1 MLLTGIEDH
10 AATLRWCNALAGKL
24 VQLTCT
30 CDLDYMPL
38 ANIQLLTRLTSLS
51 LRAGSSFGA
60 ASRAIFVED
69 DSLMQLAS
77 LPLLSHLCLAY
88 IGNIGKHVTCLLSL
102 QGLTLLS
109 FGGDKCDLSYCTQL
123 TSIELSDFESS
134 HLWLPDGQAV
144 ALQRLKLG
152 NMPKPGTLH
161 ARTTLLELFNL
172 ECATHLTYLALSCC
186 YPINDFLRVRM
197 PLLQELEL
205 RYLQAALPLLLLS
218 CKNLSRL
225 DLSYMYQPALPEW
238 FSSLTQLTSLTLR
251 GAQLESFQRSIF
263 HLSYLKQL
271 DLSEMYPEV
280 EIPRQIANLALWP
293 QLTLMDF
300 STAGIG
306 GEDSLNS
313 YRSLVVLAA
322 ALHTRCSD
330 LKFGR
335 CTVTFGCV

>member
-1 MLLTGIEDH
+1 VLVVYFDSHSMLLTGIEDL

-38 ANIQLLTRLTSLS
+38 ANIQFLTRLTSLS

-134 HLWLPDGQAV
+134 HLW
-144 ALQRLKLG
+144 
-152 NMPKPGTLH
+152 PGSGPAAFETGSYAKTRH
-161 ARTTLLELFNL
+161 TT
-172 ECATHLTYLALSCC
+172 
-186 YPINDFLRVRM
+186 
-197 PLLQELEL
+197 
-205 RYLQAALPLLLLS
+205 
-218 CKNLSRL
+218 CK
-225 DLSYMYQPALPEW
+225 DHI
-238 FSSLTQLTSLTLR
+238 T
-251 GAQLESFQRSIF
+251 
-263 HLSYLKQL
+263 
-271 DLSEMYPEV
+271 
-280 EIPRQIANLALWP
+280 
-293 QLTLMDF
+293 
-300 STAGIG
+300 
-306 GEDSLNS
+306 
-313 YRSLVVLAA
+313 
-322 ALHTRCSD
+322 
-330 LKFGR
+330 
-335 CTVTFGCV
+335 